1 MFSLSCNVRRINDVY
16 VNQMAALLEEPTTQS
31 ERSTSSSLTKGN
43 SGYVS
48 VSIDRIVPGSV
59 LRNPLYDR
67 KGVLLIK
74 SGVQLTAGMLEK
86 LHSRNITYLLAH
98 RDDVPYVRAAG
109 EIRPDGSQSEKLL
122 KSVRAQSFAIDP
134 VRLKKVS
141 AEVSESIDQT
151 RDLLQSLTK
160 SAAVHLDQPRELVDS
175 GFARIQDDTDIA
187 IRASLFPEKP
197 SYPAG
202 QGNSSATVAMSMGLS
217 MGLDER
223 SIRELGIG
231 CLLHDAGML
240 KMGRDLILSTEKFGP
255 EEARQIVRHVEASSE
270 MLANIRNVPHEC
282 RLVSLQMHERTDGR
296 GYPNHISGE
305 KMHPLSRIAA
315 VADCYVAMISPRLY
329 RRAHTPYRTIE
340 YMLHETRKGRF
351 DQASMR
357 ALLSVVSL
365 FPIGSLVELS
375 DGRIAR
381 VIRANRD
388 DYVRPI
394 VEILL
399 TATWPTPVEIVDLK
413 DSPETKIA
421 RILE

>member
-1 MFSLSCNVRRINDVY
+1 
-16 VNQMAALLEEPTTQS
+16 
-31 ERSTSSSLTKGN
+31 
-43 SGYVS
+43 
-48 VSIDRIVPGSV
+48 
-59 LRNPLYDR
+59 
-67 KGVLLIK
+67 
-74 SGVQLTAGMLEK
+74 
-86 LHSRNITYLLAH
+86 
-98 RDDVPYVRAAG
+98 
-109 EIRPDGSQSEKLL
+109 
-122 KSVRAQSFAIDP
+122 
-134 VRLKKVS
+134 
-141 AEVSESIDQT
+141 
-151 RDLLQSLTK
+151 
-160 SAAVHLDQPRELVDS
+160 
-175 GFARIQDDTDIA
+175 
-187 IRASLFPEKP
+187 
-197 SYPAG
+197 
-202 QGNSSATVAMSMGLS
+202 
-217 MGLDER
+217 
-223 SIRELGIG
+223 
-231 CLLHDAGML
+231 
-240 KMGRDLILSTEKFGP
+240 
-255 EEARQIVRHVEASSE
+255 
-270 MLANIRNVPHEC
+270 
-282 RLVSLQMHERTDGR
+282 
-296 GYPNHISGE
+296 
-305 KMHPLSRIAA
+305 MHPLSRIAA

>member
-1 MFSLSCNVRRINDVY
+1 
-16 VNQMAALLEEPTTQS
+16 
-31 ERSTSSSLTKGN
+31 
-43 SGYVS
+43 
-48 VSIDRIVPGSV
+48 
-59 LRNPLYDR
+59 
-67 KGVLLIK
+67 
-74 SGVQLTAGMLEK
+74 
-86 LHSRNITYLLAH
+86 
-98 RDDVPYVRAAG
+98 
-109 EIRPDGSQSEKLL
+109 
-122 KSVRAQSFAIDP
+122 
-134 VRLKKVS
+134 
-141 AEVSESIDQT
+141 
-151 RDLLQSLTK
+151 
-160 SAAVHLDQPRELVDS
+160 
-175 GFARIQDDTDIA
+175 
-187 IRASLFPEKP
+187 
-197 SYPAG
+197 
-202 QGNSSATVAMSMGLS
+202 MGLS

-270 MLANIRNVPHEC
+270 MLENIRNIPHEC
-282 RLVSLQMHERTDGR
+282 RLVALQMHERADGL

-329 RRAHTPYRTIE
+329 RPAHTPYRTIE
-340 YMLHETRKGRF
+340 FMLQETRKGRF

-399 TATWPTPVEIVDLK
+399 TATSTTPVEIVDLK

-421 RILE
+421 RVLE

>member
-1 MFSLSCNVRRINDVY
+1 
-16 VNQMAALLEEPTTQS
+16 MAALLEEPATQS
-31 ERSTSSSLTKGN
+31 ERSPTSSLTKGN

-86 LHSRNITYLLAH
+86 LHSRDITYILAH

-109 EIRPDGSQSEKLL
+109 EIRPDAPPSDAIL
-122 KSVRAQSFAIDP
+122 KSVRAQSLAVDP

-151 RDLLQSLTK
+151 RDLLHSLTK
-160 SAAVHLDQPRELVDS
+160 SAAIHLDQPRELVDS
-175 GFARIQDDTDIA
+175 GFARIQDDADIA

-255 EEARQIVRHVEASSE
+255 DEARQIVRHVEASSE
-270 MLANIRNVPHEC
+270 MLENIRNIPHEC
-282 RLVSLQMHERTDGR
+282 RLVALQMHERADGL

-329 RRAHTPYRTIE
+329 RPAHTPYRTIE
-340 YMLHETRKGRF
+340 YMLQETRKGRF

-357 ALLSVVSL
+357 A
-365 FPIGSLVELS
+365 
-375 DGRIAR
+375 
-381 VIRANRD
+381 
-388 DYVRPI
+388 
-394 VEILL
+394 
-399 TATWPTPVEIVDLK
+399 
-413 DSPETKIA
+413 
-421 RILE
+421 